1 MISHAIKIFLSVA
14 EKGNITEVANSLFI
28 SQPAISKT
36 IKALEQKLSLKL
48 FHRDKRRGL
57 ILTDAG
63 EKILLLAR
71 QMANLE
77 DRIYQTAFEEN
88 NCLGGKVRV
97 ACVPIATTLILSKAL
112 REYRQKYPAV
122 TIEIKE
128 GTPTEIQELLENYTA
143 DFAITYAPFGIFDS
157 EVLLED
163 EMVGIA
169 CEENLIELHDG
180 VADFIFCR
188 SGWQIVRKNFDINA
202 DKNLVVQNA
211 QTVVKLVEEGLG
223 VGILSKLVLSTLN
236 GQVKICQLKPSIKTQ
251 VGLIAHDLKDLS
263 PIALALVCII
273 KKVIEKNS

>member
-251 VGLIAHDLKDLS
+251 VGLTAHDLKDLS

>member
-263 PIALALVCII
+263 PIALALICII
-273 KKVIEKNS
+273 KKVTEKSS